1 MGGQTPRET
10 VELLI
15 EAINTGDAERA
26 VSLYEPEA
34 AYVIEPGQV
43 VIGTDAIRAVLEGL
57 ITLKPTLTTQNYE
70 TIQAGEIALY
80 CSSWSMRGTA
90 PDGTSVQQNGKS
102 TDVLRRDSVGGWSI
116 AVDNPWGTMILG

>member
-34 AYVIEPGQV
+34 AYVVEPGQV
-43 VIGTDAIRAVLEGL
+43 IIGTDAIRAVLEGL
-57 ITLKPTLTTQNYE
+57 ITLRPTLTTQNYE
-70 TIQAGEIALY
+70 TIQSGEIALY
-80 CSSWSMRGTA
+80 CSSWSMSGTS
-90 PDGTSVQQNGKS
+90 PDGTLVQQNGKS
-102 TDVLRRDSVGGWSI
+102 TDVLRRDSAGGWSI
-116 AVDNPWGTMILG
+116 AVDNPWGRTLKT